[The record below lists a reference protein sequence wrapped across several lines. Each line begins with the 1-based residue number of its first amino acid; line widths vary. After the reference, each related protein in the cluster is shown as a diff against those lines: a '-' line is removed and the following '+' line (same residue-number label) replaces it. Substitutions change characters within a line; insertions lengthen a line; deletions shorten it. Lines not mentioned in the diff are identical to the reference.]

1 MPQTKPQRLNQVLD
15 IHAPQGANDARWY
28 LIEHQWEQCV
38 MSARTVVGSLT
49 IISGRPENEG
59 ERQVAIDCLSYAEAM
74 LCDILQAKAS
84 FLSYLSG
91 TDVSE
96 RISRKE
102 L

>member
-1 MPQTKPQRLNQVLD
+1 MPDRPQRLNQVLD

-28 LIEHQWEQCV
+28 LVEHQLEQTV
-38 MSARTVVGSLT
+38 MSAQTVVGSLS
-49 IISGRPENEG
+49 IIKDRPENEE
-59 ERQVAIDCLSYAEAM
+59 ERQIAEDCLDYAEGM
-74 LCDILQAKAS
+74 LCDILGARAA
-84 FLSYLSG
+84 FRSYLSG